1 MRERQK
7 VWQIN
12 NGPSPSRDMLG
23 PQIKTSIHTLY
34 ARSWFSSPLYKGIK
48 ETFKEKQR
56 LAGGS
61 QGPSPLHWATV
72 AD

>member
-1 MRERQK
+1 MCERQK

-12 NGPSPSRDMLG
+12 NGSSHSRDMLG
-23 PQIKTSIHTLY
+23 PQIKTFIHTLD
-34 ARSWFSSPLYKGIK
+34 AHSWFSSPLYKGIK

-56 LAGGS
+56 LAGGL
-61 QGPSPLHWATV
+61 QGPSPLHLATV